1 VLTANPALQGK
12 KSMEVFDA
20 TVKSLANAGVMV
32 ILNNHISDAEWCC
45 GKWDGN
51 GLWHNKTYS
60 ADQWEEVLTS
70 LTATYKDE
78 PMVIGNDLRNEIRND
93 LKLDLIPTWG
103 SGDVETDW
111 KMAAEKAGNAI
122 LKEDPTQLIIVEG
135 LKYANNMS
143 PIKDDPIQ
151 LDVAN

>member
-1 VLTANPALQGK
+1 
-12 KSMEVFDA
+12 MEVFDA
-20 TVKSLANAGVMV
+20 TVKSLVNAGVMV

-51 GLWHNKTYS
+51 GLWHNWHYS
-60 ADQWEEVLTS
+60 ADQWEEALTG

-78 PMVIGNDLRNEIRND
+78 PMVIGNDLRNEIRTD
-93 LKLDLIPTWG
+93 LRHMWVPKWG
-103 SGDVETDW
+103 NGDVKTDW

-122 LKEDPTQLIIVEG
+122 LKEDPTQLIIIEG
-135 LKYANNMS
+135 LEYANNMS

-151 LDVAN
+151 LDVPNQLVYSFHYYDW